1 MSRCDKLVFSV
12 FSDITVQSVHSPI
25 NNTSD
30 NARQYVCEGPVII
43 IAQFSVCHIS
53 IQVTVFCSRR
63 T

>member
-1 MSRCDKLVFSV
+1 MSRCDKLV

-30 NARQYVCEGPVII
+30 NTRQYVYEGPVII
-43 IAQFSVCHIS
+43 IPQFSECHIS

>member
-1 MSRCDKLVFSV
+1 MSTCNKLV

-30 NARQYVCEGPVII
+30 NIKQYVYKGPVII
-43 IAQFSVCHIS
+43 IAQFPECHIS
-53 IQVTVFCSRR
+53 TQLTFFCSRR